1 MLKKNTSSPLPP
13 TPVIIPKIMKVI
25 KNCSLQGRSVILN
38 EEGVFKTVWLA
49 PKQSITVPESQVT
62 KQIINLHK
70 RRLITIGN

>member
-1 MLKKNTSSPLPP
+1 MLKKNTSPLPP
-13 TPVIIPKIMKVI
+13 GLSSMVMKVV

-49 PKQSITVPESQVT
+49 PKESITVPESQVT

-70 RRLITIGN
+70 RRLVTIGN

>member
-1 MLKKNTSSPLPP
+1 
-13 TPVIIPKIMKVI
+13 MKVV

-49 PKQSITVPESQVT
+49 PKESITVPESQVT

-70 RRLITIGN
+70 RRLVTIGN